1 MKKLSLLL
9 GALGGAMAGYLFSNE
24 KLRAELSAAKDAETA
39 AKLLG
44 KHLQQDGK
52 KLASNVQSFVES
64 DEVQAHLKTW
74 KNFAGKKLSEARGE
88 WEHLVG
94 KGMKTA
100 RQATK
105 RAVRSV
111 KRTVKTSVRKLG

>member
-1 MKKLSLLL
+1 
-9 GALGGAMAGYLFSNE
+9 MAGYLFSNE

-52 KLASNVQSFVES
+52 KLASNVQAFVSS
-64 DEVQAHLKTW
+64 DEVQAHLHTW
-74 KNFAGKKLSEARGE
+74 KKFAEKKLTEARGE

-100 RQATK
+100 QRATK
-105 RAVRSV
+105 RAVRAAKRSV
-111 KRTVKTSVRKLG
+111 KSRIRKLG